1 MDEKPLLNEKFQE
14 LKNKLYEAIQNDI
27 NPVSHVCEPDCS
39 GSYSYADYFAVRFE
53 DSVELIGGRVFR
65 MSPAPSL
72 THQRW
77 CGLIFAKL
85 HNYLAEKEAEV
96 FIAPFDVRLPHL
108 SSGDAEIV
116 TVVRPDICVVC
127 DPEKLDERGCVGTP
141 DIVVEVLSSGNNWRE
156 LIDKYKVYEDAG
168 VKEYWIVNPKR
179 KHLFVYVLNKK
190 GKFQSAGVNM
200 YTGGSLS
207 TLFPDFNLNP
217 EELLRKQ

>member
-1 MDEKPLLNEKFQE
+1 MDKKSSVEEKYGKLRT
-14 LKNKLYEAIQNDI
+14 KLYQAIQGDAK
-27 NPVSHVCEPDCS
+27 SLSQVCEPDCT
-39 GSYSYADYFAVRFE
+39 GFYSYADYFKLRLD

-85 HNYLAEKEAEV
+85 HNYLNNKEAEV
-96 FIAPFDVRLPHL
+96 FISPFDVRLPHL
-108 SSGDAEIV
+108 SSGDADIV

-127 DPEKLDERGCVGTP
+127 DLEKLDERGCVGTP
-141 DIVVEVLSSGNNWRE
+141 DIVVEVLSNGNNWRE

-179 KHLFVYVLNKK
+179 RHLFVYVLNER

-207 TLFPDFNLNP
+207 TLFPDFNLDP
-217 EELLRKQ
+217 EELLKKQ